1 MASHLDSIMLAFL
14 VFSCLVFVLH
24 LINVYRSDSDRS
36 DRHGRN
42 RRRWVGVGASGAV
55 ALASVFLY
63 LRVVAPWPSPF
74 SIRLDAIRSTSE
86 DHEPIDLS
94 LRCYDSRE
102 RLIKRVYTK
111 GKLDPEAYGT
121 SWRTLEDREYK
132 ALSTRSISDEN
143 VLYLR
148 IVLNPGRLL
157 TPPDAVFASALN
169 LPRSRSDPSNP
180 TEYTLLSQG
189 KGEFE
194 IRLFV
199 IRR

>member
-1 MASHLDSIMLAFL
+1 M
-14 VFSCLVFVLH
+14 
-24 LINVYRSDSDRS
+24 
-36 DRHGRN
+36 
-42 RRRWVGVGASGAV
+42 GVGASGAV
-55 ALASVFLY
+55 AFVSVFLY

-86 DHEPIDLS
+86 VRERVDLS

-102 RLIKRVYTK
+102 RLIKRVYAK
-111 GKLDPEAYGT
+111 GKIDPGAYGT
-121 SWRTLEDREYK
+121 SWRNLNDRKYK
-132 ALSTRSISDEN
+132 SVSTRSISDEN
-143 VLYLR
+143 ALYLR

-157 TPPDAVFASALN
+157 TPPDAVFVSTLN
-169 LPRSRSDPSNP
+169 LPRSKSDPSNP
-180 TEYTLLSQG
+180 EEYTLLSQD